1 MQFERCFGGLTGTTI
16 IPVSSAT
23 ATVAPAAFHQ
33 QTSREK
39 DGVGGLQLFS
49 QVHRVVARSTAVP
62 LDIVV
67 KPVQINLTIMQK
79 SIKLIN
85 DHIFFP
91 LALCF
96 LSRLT
101 NFYNSKLPSL
111 FLICCVLWYDRNTLR
126 KIALFILCYTAKF
139 PLTLRLKETGQLL
152 LYVMIKTNVWD
163 SGGTE

>member
-111 FLICCVLWYDRNTLR
+111 FLICYVLWYDRNTLR

>member
-67 KPVQINLTIMQK
+67 KPVQINLTIMK

-85 DHIFFP
+85 HHIFSHS
-91 LALCF
+91 LC
-96 LSRLT
+96 S
-101 NFYNSKLPSL
+101 FYQDLLIFTIANYLL
-111 FLICCVLWYDRNTLR
+111 FFLICCVLWYDRNTLR

>member
-96 LSRLT
+96 LSRFT
-101 NFYNSKLPSL
+101 NFYNSKLSSL
-111 FLICCVLWYDRNTLR
+111 FLICFVLWYDRNTLR
-126 KIALFILCYTAKF
+126 KMA
-139 PLTLRLKETGQLL
+139 L
-152 LYVMIKTNVWD
+152 LYCVTLQ
-163 SGGTE
+163 SSL